1 MRIKPVSFLIVS
13 FLLAS
18 AVFFT
23 AAPLARAGTIWNWT
37 HEASGS
43 GSANVF
49 DGGPTDFDTG
59 ATTEPT
65 DHFMSFLALDFT
77 DTSGSFSANAKAGG
91 RSQVVE
97 ASDTT
102 FRISVDLVVGYFPS
116 GFPGGDNP
124 GGQAE
129 GELTS
134 VIEFTMPAEK
144 LTWYYQLLIDE
155 TGAFHGDT
163 NVFVQNVTQ
172 SRTLLQLSSEVFSVQ
187 TTLFADKGDTIRIT
201 SEMSGAGSMG
211 PGSFREYQ
219 STAEMFFIV
228 PEPQT
233 FLLLALGAIFTLQKP
248 RRNLTRRD

>member
-1 MRIKPVSFLIVS
+1 MRIRPVSFLIVS

-49 DGGPTDFDTG
+49 DGGPTVFDDG
-59 ATTEPT
+59 ATTDPT
-65 DHFMSFLALDFT
+65 DPIMNFNASDRTQNSSFGAGAAA
-77 DTSGSFSANAKAGG
+77 SGSS
-91 RSQVVE
+91 RILE
-97 ASDTT
+97 ASDDV
-102 FRISVDLVVGYFPS
+102 FRVWIKFTVGYFPS

-129 GELTS
+129 GQLSS

-233 FLLLALGAIFTLQKP
+233 FLLLALGAIFTFQKP
-248 RRNLTRRD
+248 RRNPTRRD